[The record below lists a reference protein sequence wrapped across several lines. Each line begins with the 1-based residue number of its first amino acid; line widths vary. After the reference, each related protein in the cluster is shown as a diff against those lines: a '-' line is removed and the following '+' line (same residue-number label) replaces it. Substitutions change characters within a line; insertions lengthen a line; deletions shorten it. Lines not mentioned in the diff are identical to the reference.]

1 MRRRAIVACATAS
14 LVFGLGWQV
23 SAFARPLEGPH
34 AAVITTSTGI
44 SAPGGSL
51 IVNGQNFVSDES
63 IVLTLFS
70 HGVPIGS
77 TSSNGSGSFST
88 SVTIPS
94 GTTPGEHTIIA
105 TGGTG
110 DSAGTGIDVLNSQ
123 TTAAP
128 SVASLGSGPTAS
140 APASAPATAAKTLR
154 LSRITL
160 VPGQGTVMSGH
171 GCTPGAKVV
180 VSINGRE
187 VALTT
192 ANSQGAFSA
201 ALTPLDQG
209 VGQVRV
215 TATCGS
221 KSFVAFATLVTTAK
235 VSAPEGS
242 VAVFGTFVLLGAV
255 LVRGQFGSTAARRR
269 RRRRAAS
276 DILGTA

>member
-1 MRRRAIVACATAS
+1 MRRRVIAACATAS
-14 LVFGLGWQV
+14 LVIGLGWQV

-34 AAVITTSTGI
+34 AAVITTSSGI
-44 SAPGGSL
+44 STPGGSL
-51 IVNGQNFVSDES
+51 TVNGQNFAADET
-63 IVLTLFS
+63 ILLTLFS
-70 HGVPIGS
+70 HAVPIGA
-77 TSSNGSGSFST
+77 TSSNGIGSFST
-88 SVTIPS
+88 SVTIPP
-94 GTTPGEHTIIA
+94 GTTLGEHTIVA

-110 DSAGTGIDVLNSQ
+110 DSAATGIDVVIKQ
-123 TTAAP
+123 ITAAAP
-128 SVASLGSGPTAS
+128 SVAALGSGPSAS
-140 APASAPATAAKTLR
+140 APKTLQ

-160 VPGQGTVMSGH
+160 VPGQGTVMTGH
-171 GCTPGAKVV
+171 GCAPGAQVV

-201 ALTPLDQG
+201 SLTPLDQG
-209 VGQVRV
+209 VGQVKV

-269 RRRRAAS
+269 RRRRGAA
-276 DILGTA
+276 DILGMH